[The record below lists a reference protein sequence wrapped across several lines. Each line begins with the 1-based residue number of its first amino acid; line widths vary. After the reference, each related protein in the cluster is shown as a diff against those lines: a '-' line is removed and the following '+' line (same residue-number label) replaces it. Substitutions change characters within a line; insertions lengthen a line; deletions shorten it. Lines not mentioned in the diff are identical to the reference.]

1 MGATQDLSNFSGNLA
16 GQITIQQQLYGLL
29 AVWFEGTNENGVS
42 MTNQKWAI
50 HKLYRTDA
58 VTLDTFIPFL
68 QL

>member
-42 MTNQKWAI
+42 MTNQK
-50 HKLYRTDA
+50 
-58 VTLDTFIPFL
+58 
-68 QL
+68 